1 MFKNLFKKAKKGSLK
16 EVKTTPLSEEELRE
30 VVKAEKPS
38 SRNQAVVSYGRSP
51 GKQRD
56 HDEDALFT
64 FSGTI
69 AYGEKDQNLGVFVI
83 ADGMGGHQNGALASS
98 SAARIFGKNV
108 LEHFLLPVLDP
119 DQNAPALSIQEIME
133 NAVNSAHLAVQKNAP
148 GGGTTLTAALVI
160 GEQFIVA
167 HVGDSRSYYIH
178 MDGRYDVLTQDHSL
192 VHRLVELGQLDEEMA
207 KAHPQR
213 NVLYRALGQSDP
225 FVPDIA
231 SHQITRPG
239 YLLLC
244 SDGLWGVVSND
255 EIVKIVLEKK
265 MPSKACEA
273 LVDAANQAG
282 GPDNISVI
290 LVLFS

>member
-1 MFKNLFKKAKKGSLK
+1 MFKNIFKKVKKGSST
-16 EVKTTPLSEEELRE
+16 EVKTTPLSEDELRE
-30 VVKAEKPS
+30 AVKAERPS
-38 SRNQAVVSYGRSP
+38 DRNQVIMSYGRSV

-56 HDEDALFT
+56 HNEDALFT

-69 AYGEKDQNLGVFVI
+69 AYGEKEQNLGVFVI

-108 LEHFLLPVLDP
+108 LEHFLIPVLDP
-119 DQNAPALSIQEIME
+119 DQSMPALSIQEIME
-133 NAVNSAHLAVQKNAP
+133 SAVNSAQLAVQKNAP

-160 GEQFIVA
+160 GEQFTLA
-167 HVGDSRSYYIH
+167 HVGDSRSYFIH

-192 VHRLVELGQLDEEMA
+192 VHRLVELGQLDEDMA
-207 KAHPQR
+207 KVHPQR

-225 FVPDIA
+225 FTPDIA
-231 SHQITRPG
+231 SHQISRPG

-244 SDGLWGVVSND
+244 SDGLWGVVNND
-255 EIVKIVLEKK
+255 EIINIVLERKL
-265 MPSKACEA
+265 PSKACEA
-273 LVDAANQAG
+273 LVEAANQAG